1 MYLNDWKD
9 SGEAAMLEDFGI
21 DKSALEGS
29 EVLLASYTYED
40 YSGSAFVLFRR
51 DGKLYEVNGSHCSCH
66 GLEAQSYRDNESRT
80 QWEPEETSKEALE
93 KRIDNHYAFDGMR
106 DELRAVL
113 ATL

>member
-9 SGEAAMLEDFGI
+9 SGEAGMLGDFRI
-21 DKSALEGS
+21 DKSALDGA

-40 YSGSAFVLFRR
+40 YSGHAFVLFWR

-66 GLEAQSYRDNESRT
+66 GLEAQSYCDNENRT

-93 KRIDNHYAFDGMR
+93 KRIDNDYAFRGMR